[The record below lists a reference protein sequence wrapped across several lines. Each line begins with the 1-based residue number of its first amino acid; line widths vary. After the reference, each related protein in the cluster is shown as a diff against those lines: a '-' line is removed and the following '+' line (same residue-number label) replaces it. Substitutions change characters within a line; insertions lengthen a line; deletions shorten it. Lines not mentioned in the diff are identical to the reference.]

1 MTRVNAALL
10 AGVTTVLLFLATI
23 GAVDWFMRA
32 GGLFKLAR
40 LGHFLPILI
49 ASNSWMFVWLPIVL
63 TQRRKKQWSKTRRL
77 RRCLLRSAAR
87 AHFDHLP
94 HQPASDIRQLA
105 LRVGSYGFG
114 DHLSQL
120 LDMALAV

>member
-63 TQRRKKQWSKTRRL
+63 TQRRKEAMEQDAPLTPL
-77 RRCLLRSAAR
+77 
-87 AHFDHLP
+87 
-94 HQPASDIRQLA
+94 PASKRRPRA
-105 LRVGSYGFG
+105 F
-114 DHLSQL
+114 
-120 LDMALAV
+120 